1 MKLFGR
7 DINVSIIGQSRQ
19 YVALIALY
27 GRNYFGK
34 SPIILRITKNAMPIP
49 KIIMINGKLPFITSA
64 VVEDKSVTI
73 FAGICIVHFVI
84 YL

>member
-1 MKLFGR
+1 M
-7 DINVSIIGQSRQ
+7 
-19 YVALIALY
+19 ALITLY

-49 KIIMINGKLPFITSA
+49 KIIIINGKLPFITSA
-64 VVEDKSVTI
+64 VVDDKSVTI

-84 YL
+84 YLLG